1 MLEMLVSKVLELLG
15 EFFFN
20 ILVVIKVVKLSLTK
34 SSYDFIDFFFVV
46 KGTSLNYHLRL
57 RKSSMINTLDK
68 NCSSKFALKYEQGQK
83 FIKILLEHLVSLN
96 VLNKTNH
103 F

>member
-34 SSYDFIDFFFVV
+34 SSYDFIDFFWW
-46 KGTSLNYHLRL
+46 
-57 RKSSMINTLDK
+57 
-68 NCSSKFALKYEQGQK
+68 
-83 FIKILLEHLVSLN
+83 
-96 VLNKTNH
+96 
-103 F
+103 